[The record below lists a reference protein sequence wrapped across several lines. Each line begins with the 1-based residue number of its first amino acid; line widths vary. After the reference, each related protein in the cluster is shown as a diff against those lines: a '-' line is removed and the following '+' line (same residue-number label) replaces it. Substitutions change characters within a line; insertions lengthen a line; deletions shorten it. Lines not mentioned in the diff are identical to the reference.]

1 MKATI
6 DEADIPGIGSQAP
19 DLELVD
25 TEGNPVHLSTF
36 WRERPLAL
44 VFLRHL
50 SCTFCQQQLAWLKR
64 DRAKFA
70 AAGVDI
76 VCVAQGDA
84 KVGKAY
90 AILYD
95 LHFPLLLCGNDLS
108 AYRRYGLGLGT
119 SLQLLHPRLLFR
131 GLVSFLQGFVQTK
144 VEGKGSQLGGGFVID
159 TSGYIRYLYRSH
171 DASDTVRNEE
181 LLAAAAGC
189 ASSTSAAA
197 GIAGDSQVSR

>member
-1 MKATI
+1 MKATL
-6 DEADIPGIGSQAP
+6 DQADTPGIGAQAP

-25 TEGNPVHLSTF
+25 IEGGQVRLSTF
-36 WRERPLAL
+36 WRERPLVL

-50 SCTFCQQQLAWLKR
+50 SCTFCQQQLAWLRR
-64 DRAKFA
+64 DYGKFKS
-70 AAGVDI
+70 AGVDV
-76 VCVAQGDA
+76 VCIAQGDA

-95 LHFPLLLCGNDLS
+95 LHFPLLLCGSDLS
-108 AYRRYGLGLGT
+108 AYRRYGLMLGT

-131 GLVSFLQGFVQTK
+131 GLVSFLQGYVQTK

-159 TSGYIRYLYRSH
+159 TEGYIQYLYRSR

-189 ASSTSAAA
+189 ASSTSATAA
-197 GIAGDSQVSR
+197 KIGDTQVSR